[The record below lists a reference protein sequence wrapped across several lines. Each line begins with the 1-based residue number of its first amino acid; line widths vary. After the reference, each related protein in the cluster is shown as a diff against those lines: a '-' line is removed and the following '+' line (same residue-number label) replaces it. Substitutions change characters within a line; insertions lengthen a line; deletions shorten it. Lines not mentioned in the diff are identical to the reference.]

1 MDSILIF
8 NAPGSFG
15 LVLGRD
21 LANSND
27 WPNWS
32 VDSEFRGARDQS
44 ASERKGD

>member
-1 MDSILIF
+1 MSRDLEILYT
-8 NAPGSFG
+8 
-15 LVLGRD
+15 LGRD